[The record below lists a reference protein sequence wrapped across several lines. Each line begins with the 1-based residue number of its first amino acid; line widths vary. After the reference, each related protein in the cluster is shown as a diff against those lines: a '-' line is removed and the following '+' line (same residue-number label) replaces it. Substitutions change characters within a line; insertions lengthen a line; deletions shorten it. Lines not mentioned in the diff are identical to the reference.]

1 MKRMVALKAS
11 LQNYSQLNGSVSLK
25 AYGSDPESEA
35 EREALILKYA
45 PLIKYIAHRLAMRLP
60 AHVSVEDLISAGA
73 IGLMDALT
81 KFDPGK
87 KVQFSTYAEYR
98 IKGAMLD
105 ELRAL
110 DWVPRSVRQKMSR
123 LDKAYWELEKEKGR
137 PVEDEEMAEAL
148 GVTLADFYGLL
159 KDTNRVSLLDIENL
173 PRQLAGLKDDELLQL
188 LRDDEHRDPAF
199 QLSLFEIKKILAQ
212 AIERLS
218 QKEKTIISLYYYEEM
233 TLKEIGQIMGFTESR
248 ICQIHSKIILKLRTH
263 LKKVLDAER

>member
-1 MKRMVALKAS
+1 MKTS
-11 LQNYSQLNGSVSLK
+11 LQNYSRMNGAAPLGTYD
-25 AYGSDPESEA
+25 ADPEPSA

-73 IGLMDALT
+73 IGLMDALN

-110 DWVPRSVRQKMSR
+110 DWVPRSVRQKMTR
-123 LDKAYWELEKEKGR
+123 LDKAYWQLEKEKGR

-159 KDTNRVSLLDIENL
+159 NDTNRVSLLDIENL
-173 PRQLAGLKDDELLQL
+173 PRQLTGLKDDELVQM
-188 LRDDEHRDPAF
+188 LRDDEQRDPAI
-199 QLSLFEIKKILAQ
+199 QLSLMEIKKILAQ

-218 QKEKTIISLYYYEEM
+218 QKEKTIISLYYFEEM

-248 ICQIHSKIILKLRTH
+248 ICQIHSKVILKLRVQ
-263 LKKVLDAER
+263 LKKVFDAERPA

>member
-1 MKRMVALKAS
+1 MPFDR
-11 LQNYSQLNGSVSLK
+11 
-25 AYGSDPESEA
+25 
-35 EREALILKYA
+35 
-45 PLIKYIAHRLAMRLP
+45 
-60 AHVSVEDLISAGA
+60 
-73 IGLMDALT
+73 
-81 KFDPGK
+81 FDPGK

-110 DWVPRSVRQKMSR
+110 DWVPRSVRRNFSR

-148 GVTLADFYGLL
+148 GVTLADFHGLL
-159 KDTNRVSLLDIENL
+159 NDTNRVSLLDIENL

-199 QLSLFEIKKILAQ
+199 QLSLLEVKKILAQ

-218 QKEKTIISLYYYEEM
+218 QEGKDD
-233 TLKEIGQIMGFTESR
+233 
-248 ICQIHSKIILKLRTH
+248 H
-263 LKKVLDAER
+263 LALLL

>member
-1 MKRMVALKAS
+1 LKTS
-11 LQNYSQLNGSVSLK
+11 LQNNYSRMNGSPPPG
-25 AYGSDPESEA
+25 AYSPDPEPMA

-73 IGLMDALT
+73 IGLMDALN

-123 LDKAYWELEKEKGR
+123 LDKVYWQLEKEKGR
-137 PVEDEEMAEAL
+137 PAEDEEMAEAL
-148 GVTLADFYGLL
+148 GVTLTDFYGLL
-159 KDTNRVSLLDIENL
+159 NDTNRVSLLDIENL
-173 PRQLAGLKDDELLQL
+173 PRQLAGLKDDELMQL
-188 LRDDEHRDPAF
+188 LRDDEHRDPSF
-199 QLSLFEIKKILAQ
+199 QLSLMEAKRILAQ

-248 ICQIHSKIILKLRTH
+248 ICQIHSKVILKLRAQ
-263 LKKVLDAER
+263 LKKAFEP